1 MHPDVFSQLHALV
14 GAGVVAYEVS
24 QVQDSVRSM
33 LEVADHSLKGLDVGM
48 DIRKNRHPHDH
59 SLQSASDTLN
69 QCFNCSGTNNYHKK
83 YVHRRKAI
91 DKNSIDIQRR
101 RIEK

>member
-33 LEVADHSLKGLDVGM
+33 LKVTDHSLKGLDVGM
-48 DIRKNRHPHDH
+48 DIRKNRHPHAH
-59 SLQSASDTLN
+59 SIQSPVIRSINALTVPALIIIIRNTSSAERL
-69 QCFNCSGTNNYHKK
+69 FIKIPLIFKK
-83 YVHRRKAI
+83 
-91 DKNSIDIQRR
+91 
-101 RIEK
+101 EE